1 MRLRHKKRKVA
12 MHNLSTAAEMTSE
25 RLQSAEDLLALRDRI
40 IAARDPQRPEV
51 VVCHGTGCL
60 ASGAD
65 KVTRAFR
72 AAIEEADV
80 QAKVIPGIKTTG
92 CHGMCSRGPLVV
104 IKPQGLFYQRVQAK
118 DVQEIVQHT
127 LIEGKPV
134 ERLLYRNPDTNDLIF
149 VQDDI
154 PFYKLQKKL
163 VLRNVGKIDPV
174 DINDTIAAGGYQ
186 ALAKALSTMTPEEV
200 VVEIEKSGLRGR
212 GGAGFPTGRKWRS
225 ALSAVKKKGLP
236 VYVVVN
242 GDEGDPGAFMD
253 CAVMEGDPH
262 AVLEGLILGAYALGA
277 EKGYLYVRAE
287 YPLAIR
293 HLEIAMAQARSHG
306 LLGNNILN
314 SGFSFD
320 ARINRGAGAF
330 VCGESTAL
338 FTSIEGKAGN
348 PRPKYIRSVEE
359 GLWGRPTVLNNVET
373 WANVPLIIERGSEW
387 YSAICVPHSTGT
399 KVFSLVGKVN
409 NVGLVEVPM
418 GLPLSVLIEEIGGG
432 VPNGKPFKAVQTGG
446 PSGGC
451 IPYALKDTPVDYDSL
466 VAAGSMMGS
475 GGMIVM
481 DDSDCVV
488 DVARYFLRFLEE
500 ESCGKCLPCRLGLT
514 RLREILDNFS
524 KGVGSEQ
531 DITDLT
537 SLSQAIQDGALCA
550 LGSSAP
556 NPVLTTIRYFK
567 EEYLAHVRDHK
578 CPAGVCKDLIVYSID
593 PELCTGCMSC
603 AAQCPVQ
610 CITGKKKEPHVI
622 DAEKCLRCGICKETC
637 KFEAV
642 KIN

>member
-1 MRLRHKKRKVA
+1 MPSPSTALKTEPTRLR
-12 MHNLSTAAEMTSE
+12 
-25 RLQSAEDLLALRDRI
+25 SAEDLNALRDRI
-40 IAARDPQRPEV
+40 IAGRDPQMPEV

-60 ASGAD
+60 ASGSG
-65 KVTRAFR
+65 KVSKAFR
-72 AAIEEADV
+72 AALEEADV

-104 IKPQGLFYQRVQAK
+104 IKPQGLFYQHVQPK
-118 DVQEIVQHT
+118 DVAEIIQRT
-127 LIEGKPV
+127 LIEGKAV
-134 ERLLYRNPDTNDLIF
+134 ERLLYKNPETDDLVF
-149 VQDDI
+149 TQDEI

-163 VLRNVGKIDPV
+163 VLRNVGKIDPT
-174 DINDTIAAGGYQ
+174 DINDAIAAGSYQ
-186 ALAKALSTMTPEEV
+186 ALAKALSTMTPEQVVAEV
-200 VVEIEKSGLRGR
+200 EKSGLRGR

-225 ALSAVKKKGLP
+225 ALSAIKKKGRP

-277 EKGYLYVRAE
+277 ENGYLYVRAE

-293 HLEIAMAQARSHG
+293 HLKTAMAQARALG
-306 LLGNNILN
+306 LLGDNILN

-373 WANVPLIIERGSEW
+373 WANVPLIVEHGADW
-387 YSAICVPHSTGT
+387 YAAIGVPHSTGT
-399 KVFSLVGKVN
+399 KVFSLVGKIN

-418 GLPLSVLIEEIGGG
+418 GLPLSTLIEKIGGG
-432 VPNGKPFKAVQTGG
+432 VPGGKPFKAVQTGG

-451 IPYALKDTPVDYDSL
+451 IPYTLKETPVDYDSL
-466 VAAGSMMGS
+466 TAAGSMMGS

-488 DVARYFLRFLEE
+488 DVARYFLHFLEE

-514 RLREILDNFS
+514 RMRGILDNFS
-524 KGVGSEQ
+524 KGIGSAQ
-531 DITDLT
+531 DIDDLG

-567 EEYLAHVRDHK
+567 EEYLAHVRDNK
-578 CPAGVCKDLIVYSID
+578 CPAGVCKDLITYAID
-593 PELCTGCMSC
+593 PERCNGCTSC
-603 AAQCPVQ
+603 ARQCPAQ
-610 CITGKKKEPHVI
+610 CITGKKKEPHAIV
-622 DAEKCLRCGICKETC
+622 AEKCLRCGICKETC
-637 KFEAV
+637 KFDAV
-642 KIN
+642 QVL